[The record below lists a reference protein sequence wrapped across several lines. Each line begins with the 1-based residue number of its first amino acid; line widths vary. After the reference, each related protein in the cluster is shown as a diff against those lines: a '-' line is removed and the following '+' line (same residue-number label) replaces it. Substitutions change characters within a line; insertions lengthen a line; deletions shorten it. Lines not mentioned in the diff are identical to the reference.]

1 MPSGVY
7 PRTKEHIRKVTEK
20 LYITVNKWNA
30 THPKNDRWGAKGG
43 RTKYFNKPKP
53 TAPSL

>member
-20 LYITVNKWNA
+20 LYIAVNKWNA

-43 RTKYFNKPKP
+43 RTKYFK
-53 TAPSL
+53 